1 MFGSIPA
8 LLAGIGGLTK
18 AAGHFT
24 GNRDLL
30 KIGSAG
36 QMLGAGLGQIS
47 DMTAGSAGEGVGLKV
62 KEGRDTVS
70 ELAQTDGSIMS
81 RMIDQGHGDLLG
93 KSGGKSTQW
102 LDDLLKDSKTSVFD
116 DAYSKKS
123 GIDTPWSDAPVT
135 FLGI

>member
-30 KIGSAG
+30 KIGAAG

-47 DMTAGSAGEGVGLKV
+47 DMTAGSAASGAKEATTAENFSLDEGSALDSVLK
-62 KEGRDTVS
+62 GNFP
-70 ELAQTDGSIMS
+70 
-81 RMIDQGHGDLLG
+81 GD
-93 KSGGKSTQW
+93 KSWGNFDS
-102 LDDLLKDSKTSVFD
+102 LLKKD
-116 DAYSKKS
+116 S
-123 GIDTPWSDAPVT
+123 GISSGK
-135 FLGI
+135 GIVPDLAGVNFPQWFS